1 MASPPT
7 PAWPGRSRR
16 YPGRER
22 PGTVA
27 AEVSAVAAPEAGQ
40 SLQPALSAA
49 DSPADSPAPN
59 TERLAGGVANRGRV
73 FRIGQTVHRPQAPF
87 PAATHALLKHLDA
100 VGFSGSP
107 RLLATDGDS
116 EVLSWIPGQAARTPL
131 PSWALGD
138 AALVSV
144 ALLLRRFHHAV
155 ASFDPAGHN
164 WPDER
169 VPAPYRWPTISHNDI
184 HPGNIIFSD
193 GRAIGL
199 VDFDLAGP
207 GSPIW
212 DLAAAARCWCPLLS
226 DEDVPNSVVD
236 RRFERFALL
245 LDAYGLAGHA
255 RVEVAEAL
263 LDNQE
268 WTFRIVVDN
277 VMRGHLGFQHYWN
290 SVAGRAERGHR
301 WLTERRQ
308 DLIAA
313 VR

>member
-1 MASPPT
+1 MASRPT
-7 PAWPGRSRR
+7 PTWPRRLWPYLGPERSS
-16 YPGRER
+16 
-22 PGTVA
+22 T
-27 AEVSAVAAPEAGQ
+27 AAPSIRPAEAPEVGP
-40 SLQPALSAA
+40 SAHPMASASGSAA
-49 DSPADSPAPN
+49 IST
-59 TERLAGGVANRGRV
+59 TEPLAGGVANRGRV

-107 RLLATDGDS
+107 RLLATDGES

-144 ALLLRRFHHAV
+144 ALLLRRFHEAV
-155 ASFDPAGHN
+155 ATFDPAGHD

-184 HPGNIIFSD
+184 HPGNIIFSG

-245 LDAYGLAGHA
+245 LDAYA

-263 LDNQE
+263 LDNQA

-277 VMRGHLGFQHYWN
+277 VLRGHLGFQHYWN
-290 SVAGRAERGHR
+290 NVAGRAERGHR